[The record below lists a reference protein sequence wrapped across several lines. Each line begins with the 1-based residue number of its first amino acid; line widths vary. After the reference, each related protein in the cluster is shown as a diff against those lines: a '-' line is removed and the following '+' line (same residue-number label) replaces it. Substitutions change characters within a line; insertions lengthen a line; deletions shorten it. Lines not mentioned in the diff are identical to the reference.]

1 MGMHQDRSA
10 DLVFQQAATV
20 SGTATEPLRTR
31 LFLSQPPVPAHPAS
45 IPPGTLAHTTT
56 DNL

>member
-20 SGTATEPLRTR
+20 SGTATEPLRT
-31 LFLSQPPVPAHPAS
+31 
-45 IPPGTLAHTTT
+45 
-56 DNL
+56 